1 MIRVGVVGCGYWG
14 PNLLRNFAEATGC
27 AVVAACDRLP
37 ERLERVKRHYPSAA
51 LSTDPSSV
59 LEGPGVDA
67 VAIATPVATHFELAL
82 KALRAGKHVWL
93 EKPLAATGDEAQR
106 LEEEADRRGLALMV
120 DHTFVYTGAVRR
132 IRDLVAAGELGDLWY
147 YDSIRVNLGL
157 FQHDVNVVWDLA
169 CHDLAI
175 LDAVVRARPRELS
188 ATAVS
193 HVPGRLEDIA
203 YLTLRFDGALLAHLH
218 VNWLAPVKI
227 RRTLIG
233 GSRKMIVYDELEP
246 SEKVR
251 VYDRGITVPDA
262 NDASDASWQL
272 QIGYRTGDM
281 WAPQLE
287 LTEALQTAVTH
298 FLSCIDA
305 GTPPETDGRAG
316 LRVVRLLEA
325 AERSIRRGGRPVEL
339 AGA

>member
-14 PNLLRNFAEATGC
+14 PNLLRNFAEAPSC
-27 AVVAACDRLP
+27 ALVAACDRMP
-37 ERLERVKRHYPSAA
+37 ERLERVKRRYPSVA
-51 LSTDPSSV
+51 LSTDPSAV
-59 LEGPGVDA
+59 LEGPDVDA
-67 VAIATPVATHFELAL
+67 VAIATPVATHFELAMQ
-82 KALRAGKHVWL
+82 ALRAGKHVWV
-93 EKPLAATGDEAQR
+93 EKPLAASGDEAQR
-106 LEEEADRRGLALMV
+106 LVAEADRRGRVLMV
-120 DHTFVYTGAVRR
+120 DHTYVYTGAVRR
-132 IRDLVAAGELGDLWY
+132 IRDLLAAGELGELWY

-175 LDAVVRARPRELS
+175 LDAVVRARPREIS
-188 ATAVS
+188 ATAVA

-203 YLTLRFDGALLAHLH
+203 YLTLRFDGALLAHFH

-251 VYDRGITVPDA
+251 IYDRGVTVSDP
-262 NDASDASWQL
+262 SDASWQL
-272 QIGYRTGDM
+272 QVGYRAGDM
-281 WAPQLE
+281 WAPQVD
-287 LTEALQTAVTH
+287 LTEALQTGVTH
-298 FLSCIDA
+298 FLSCIEA
-305 GTPPETDGRAG
+305 GTAAETDGHAG

-325 AERSIRRGGRPVEL
+325 AERSIRQGGRPVEL